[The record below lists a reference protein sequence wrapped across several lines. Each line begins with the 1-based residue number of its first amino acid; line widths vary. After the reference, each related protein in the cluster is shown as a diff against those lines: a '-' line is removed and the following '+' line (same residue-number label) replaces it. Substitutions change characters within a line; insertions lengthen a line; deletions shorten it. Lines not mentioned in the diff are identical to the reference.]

1 MCLTV
6 TQTFRDC
13 NCTIT
18 RHLICSDR
26 EYHLYYKFPPL
37 FSCVGI
43 LPRRPH
49 LKDDEKTHTFILIV
63 EIVATQSFIA
73 ICIPL
78 SLIALSFFSCH
89 LSPQSRQLKIADWLS
104 LDVDST
110 RKQLG
115 NFPCPKTENRSI
127 EMLQGGCRGSARC
140 KNRMETIWIFDHFSR
155 AHFDFTF
162 LERPPHSL
170 QSLQPTC
177 LNGGFTKVHT
187 CGIGKMVWE
196 HWRHVHEASYL
207 CD

>member
-89 LSPQSRQLKIADWLS
+89 LSPQSRQLKIAD
-104 LDVDST
+104 
-110 RKQLG
+110 
-115 NFPCPKTENRSI
+115 
-127 EMLQGGCRGSARC
+127 
-140 KNRMETIWIFDHFSR
+140 
-155 AHFDFTF
+155 
-162 LERPPHSL
+162 
-170 QSLQPTC
+170 
-177 LNGGFTKVHT
+177 
-187 CGIGKMVWE
+187 
-196 HWRHVHEASYL
+196 
-207 CD
+207 